1 MSIEADRT
9 VEAASAR
16 LYYRL
21 YYNGPTTIEARRQ
34 VQLAANVHV
43 LRAPSA
49 PYAGPYEPNVYL
61 VVDGDSAVII
71 DGGLEDEA
79 AANERLTYLKNLGGP
94 RVELVALTH
103 HHRDHA
109 GGAFLLAAV
118 TGAPVRMH
126 AEEERLLR
134 DDLKRRHPDRFGP
147 SLVDGETLPVGR
159 FRLRVILTPGHS
171 AGHLCFFLE
180 DEAVLFSG
188 DNVLGLGTT
197 AIPPPPAGDMALY
210 VRSLERMKE
219 LDASL
224 LCPGHGPPV
233 REPRRKIQELI
244 DHRREREEQLLSLLG
259 DGESSV
265 AALVRRIY
273 PELSPQLVGMAKGQ
287 VIAHLCKLRDE
298 GRASLRTEDSE
309 MVATLRPSRG

>member
-1 MSIEADRT
+1 M
-9 VEAASAR
+9 
-16 LYYRL
+16 
-21 YYNGPTTIEARRQ
+21 
-34 VQLAANVHV
+34 QLTPNVHV

-71 DGGLEDEA
+71 DGGLADEA
-79 AANERLTYLKNLGGP
+79 AANERLAYLKDLGGP
-94 RVELVALTH
+94 HVELIALTH

-109 GGAFLLAAV
+109 GGAFLLAAA

-126 AEEERLLR
+126 AEEQRLLP
-134 DDLKRRHPDRFGP
+134 DELKRQHSLCFGP
-147 SLVDGETLPVGR
+147 PLVDGETLPVGR
-159 FRLRVILTPGHS
+159 LRLRVVLTPGHS
-171 AGHLCFFLE
+171 AGHVCFFLE

-197 AIPPPPAGDMALY
+197 AIPPPPDGDMALY
-210 VRSLERMKE
+210 VRSLERMKA
-219 LDASL
+219 LGASL

-244 DHRREREEQLLSLLG
+244 DHRHEREEQLLSLLRE
-259 DGESSV
+259 GESSV
-265 AALVRRIY
+265 DGLVRQIY
-273 PELSPQLVGMAKGQ
+273 PELSSQLVGMAGGQ

-298 GRASLRTEDSE
+298 GRVRLRRENGETFAALPG
-309 MVATLRPSRG
+309 ATLA